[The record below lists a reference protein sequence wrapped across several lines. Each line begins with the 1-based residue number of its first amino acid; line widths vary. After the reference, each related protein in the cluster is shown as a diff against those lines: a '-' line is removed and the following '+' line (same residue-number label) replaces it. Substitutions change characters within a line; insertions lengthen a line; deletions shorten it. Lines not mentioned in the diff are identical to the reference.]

1 MKLYKAYCKFVVI
14 TCLAPTSYRKAK
26 LAIMDKFSKLHFDSI
41 HFADFIAHPATR
53 AQEYESP
60 SSRFGGTTRKG

>member
-1 MKLYKAYCKFVVI
+1 
-14 TCLAPTSYRKAK
+14 
-26 LAIMDKFSKLHFDSI
+26 MDKFSKLYFDFI
-41 HFADFIAHPATR
+41 DFADFIAHPATR